1 MKKKLFLTG
10 AVLISAIA
18 LSGCGNSQQTQALT
32 GLNNQITRVENIVSS
47 TSTSEVSPVSYQ
59 SFNALK
65 ESQKASILN
74 DSKINSYENMM
85 QEESLRQDVL
95 SLCGI
100 IKGGKNKKYKMTSSE
115 VKSLNSLNDNLSKYT
130 SYLNNTKSFVENNVK
145 KIKKYSSINSIDAT
159 LAQSSYL
166 SLNNLMQ
173 ERAMYLNNLYNTML
187 NVLDILDNS
196 EVKNNETT
204 NTNSDKQTDF
214 NNYSQ
219 NKSITSKNYDYYKN
233 TNNQNIENNKNKTT
247 EYNSKNENNEI
258 NHNFDEK
265 DKHKHHKH
273 WNKNIDSYINQ
284 NNNVQTLEEN
294 QNNLNNNSTA
304 TPIARYPFNN
314 NSNGA
319 YSQGIYNGYNG
330 YGYNGTRN
338 WLFNSGRNTD
348 TFYPQLR
355 NIDTYRFNPSF
366 YNNLYNSQILNNG
379 NYGYNEI
386 NRMGVN
392 SNANAIPAN
401 LNTNPM
407 NENKTISKDNYNET
421 NIENSEIKNEDKS
434 LNKNQ
439 SLKNSENNE
448 EIKTIN
454 DKQFENLKLK
464 KNYDSMTIINNKNV
478 LRKESNDFERI
489 QPKDKMGS

>member
-10 AVLISAIA
+10 VVLMSAIA
-18 LSGCGNSQQTQALT
+18 LSGCANSQQSQALT

-196 EVKNNETT
+196 EIKSSESTK
-204 NTNSDKQTDF
+204 TNSNEQTDI
-214 NNYSQ
+214 NSYSQ
-219 NKSITSKNYDYYKN
+219 NKASKPKNYNYYKN
-233 TNNQNIENNKNKTT
+233 SNNQNIDNQKNKTIKYDL
-247 EYNSKNENNEI
+247 ENENKEI

-265 DKHKHHKH
+265 EKFNHHKH

-284 NNNVQTLEEN
+284 NNGAQTLEEN
-294 QNNLNNNSTA
+294 QNNPNNNSMVN
-304 TPIARYPFNN
+304 PIARYPFNN

-319 YSQGIYNGYNG
+319 YSQGIYN
-330 YGYNGTRN
+330 GYNGTRN

-366 YNNLYNSQILNNG
+366 YNNLYNSQVLNNG
-379 NYGYNEI
+379 NCGYNEM
-386 NRMGVN
+386 NGMGVN
-392 SNANAIPAN
+392 TGANAVSTN
-401 LNTNPM
+401 LNTNSK
-407 NENKTISKDNYNET
+407 NENKTISKNNCNE
-421 NIENSEIKNEDKS
+421 NSIENCEIKNEEKS
-434 LNKNQ
+434 LDMDN
-439 SLKNSENNE
+439 LKTSEINEENNTAE
-448 EIKTIN
+448 ENNTIN
-454 DKQFENLKLK
+454 DKQFKPLKLK

-478 LRKESNDFERI
+478 LRKESEEFERI
-489 QPKDKMGS
+489 KNTV